1 MAGWLRQ
8 LMQRKPKLS
17 LCRGDTRANVRIES
31 FNPETIKNDFNLL
44 YEVMDKRDLQKNTF
58 HIYNVD
64 KAGIS
69 KGKLSSKYCQ
79 QKGQ

>member
-44 YEVMDKRDLQKNTF
+44 YEVMDQRDL
-58 HIYNVD
+58 
-64 KAGIS
+64 
-69 KGKLSSKYCQ
+69 
-79 QKGQ
+79 